1 MAGKLSIAQADKLK
15 EAGLLK
21 QKDIDALQEANAISK
36 RQNGSKFIMKSACNK
51 TICPQLYFKG
61 LGKQGKYSKKMTE
74 FRNEFNLLLEK
85 YAKKETK

>member
-1 MAGKLSIAQADKLK
+1 
-15 EAGLLK
+15 
-21 QKDIDALQEANAISK
+21 
-36 RQNGSKFIMKSACNK
+36 MKSACNK

-74 FRNEFNLLLEK
+74 FRNEFNTLLEK